1 MAREVLHRSLDARQV
16 PSILAKPSNGIQ
28 EAVVIRAEL
37 NDELADLRATFQE
50 AMAVMT
56 AAIAAKTDQAHV
68 SRSIHDLFKEF
79 VLINGVTERRVDDE
93 DGLEYFYTEF
103 RASTGWGHT
112 NFKLFDI
119 SRNDANRTRLDE
131 TFVFQRVGIDE
142 YRVLLQSSIGAYP
155 DGQAII
161 TFIQQP
167 PAPATATAIRINT
180 GSTAPYTDT
189 LGNIWQADM
198 GFTGGFGVQA
208 STAIGAPMATG
219 TDNPQLFDFS
229 RDGEFTY
236 DIPLANG
243 TYAVTFLFCEHFYN
257 NVGER
262 LMNVDI
268 QSARSLT
275 NYDILAHVPKNA
287 ITSQSVVGVVVNDG
301 HLRINLASPVGGG
314 TLSGLLIEQTA

>member
-16 PSILAKPSNGIQ
+16 PSILAKPSNGVQ

-37 NDELADLRATFQE
+37 EDELTELRTMFQE
-50 AMAVMT
+50 AVAVMN
-56 AAIAAKTDQAHV
+56 AAIAAKTDQSHV
-68 SRSIHDLFKEF
+68 AQSIHDLFKEF
-79 VLINGVTERRVDDE
+79 VLTGGVTERRPDPE

-131 TFVFQRVGIDE
+131 TFIFQRVDVDS
-142 YRVLLQSSIGAYP
+142 YRVLLQSSIGPYP
-155 DGQAII
+155 DGEAII

-167 PAPATATAIRINT
+167 PAPVATALRINT

-189 LGNIWQADM
+189 MGNVWQPDT
-198 GFTGGFGVQA
+198 GFTGGFGVQN
-208 STAIGAPMATG
+208 SVAIGAPMATG

-236 DIPLANG
+236 DIPVANG
-243 TYAVTFLFCEHFYN
+243 TYLVTFLFCEHFYN

-262 LMNVDI
+262 LMNIDL
-268 QSARSLT
+268 QGARSLT
-275 NYDILAHVPKNA
+275 NYDILAHAAKNA
-287 ITSQSVVGVVVNDG
+287 TATQSIAGVVVNDG
-301 HLRINLASPVGGG
+301 HLRINVASPVGGG
-314 TLSGLLIEQTA
+314 TLNGLLIEKTA

>member
-16 PSILAKPSNGIQ
+16 PSILAKPSNGVQ

-37 NDELADLRATFQE
+37 EDELTDLRTMLQE
-50 AMAVMT
+50 AVAAMN
-56 AAIAAKTDQAHV
+56 AAIAAKTDQSHV
-68 SRSIHDLFKEF
+68 AQSIHDLFKEF
-79 VLINGVTERRVDDE
+79 VLTGGVTERRADPE

-103 RASTGWGHT
+103 RAPTGWGHT

-131 TFVFQRVGIDE
+131 TFIFQRVDVDS
-142 YRVLLQSSIGAYP
+142 YRVLLQSSIGPYP
-155 DGQAII
+155 DGEAII

-167 PAPATATAIRINT
+167 PAPVATALRINT

-189 LGNIWQADM
+189 MGNVWQPDT
-198 GFTGGFGVQA
+198 GFTGGFGVQN
-208 STAIGAPMATG
+208 SVAIGAPMATG

-236 DIPLANG
+236 DIPVANG
-243 TYAVTFLFCEHFYN
+243 TYLVTFLFCEHFYN

-262 LMNVDI
+262 LMNIDL
-268 QSARSLT
+268 QGARSLT
-275 NYDILAHVPKNA
+275 NYDILAHAAKNA
-287 ITSQSVVGVVVNDG
+287 TATQSIAGVVVNDG
-301 HLRINLASPVGGG
+301 HLRINVASPVGGG
-314 TLSGLLIEQTA
+314 TLSGLLIEKTA

>member
-16 PSILAKPSNGIQ
+16 PSILAKPSNGVQ

-37 NDELADLRATFQE
+37 NDELTELRAMFQE
-50 AMAVMT
+50 AVAT
-56 AAIAAKTDQAHV
+56 INAAIAAKTDQTHV
-68 SRSIHDLFKEF
+68 TQSIHDLFKEF
-79 VLINGVTERRVDDE
+79 VLTGGVTERRADEE

-103 RASTGWGHT
+103 RAPTGWGHT

-131 TFVFQRVGIDE
+131 TFVFQRVDVDSF
-142 YRVLLQSSIGAYP
+142 RVLFQSSIGPYP
-155 DGQAII
+155 DGEAVI

-167 PAPATATAIRINT
+167 PAPVTTALRINT
-180 GSTAPYTDT
+180 GSTVPYADT
-189 LGNIWQADM
+189 MGNVWQPDT

-208 STAIGAPMATG
+208 SAALGAPMATG

-243 TYAVTFLFCEHFYN
+243 TYSVTFLFCEHFYN

-262 LMNVDI
+262 LMNIDI
-268 QSARSLT
+268 QGARSLT
-275 NYDILAHVPKNA
+275 NYDILAHAAKNA
-287 ITSQSVVGVVVNDG
+287 TATQSIAGVVVNDG
-301 HLRINLASPVGGG
+301 HLRINVASPVGGG
-314 TLSGLLIEQTA
+314 TLSGLLIEKTA